1 VTTAILD
8 IRGLTKSF
16 YGVAALSAVDVAIR
30 PNEIVGLIGPN
41 GSGKSTLFNCITGVH
56 VADSGRVEFDGVDIT
71 NRPPYEISLRGLTRS
86 FQMVQIY
93 PQLSVFDNLL
103 IAIQEHQERRFM
115 GRILRSRR
123 VREAETAAR
132 QRAEFALREFKLEPF
147 RDAPAGILSYGQRKL
162 VEFAAVLMPDPKLI
176 LLDEPAAAINP
187 SMINQ
192 MKVHI
197 RKFKALGKTVLLVE
211 HNMNLVM
218 DICDTIVVLD
228 QGRKI
233 LEGDPESVRRDE
245 RVLEAYFGR

>member
-1 VTTAILD
+1 MTKPILD
-8 IRGLTKSF
+8 IRGLTKHF
-16 YGVAALSAVDVAIR
+16 YGVAALSDVDVAIL

-41 GSGKSTLFNCITGVH
+41 GSGKSTLFNCITGIH
-56 VADSGRVEFDGVDIT
+56 AIDSGRVEFDGSDVT
-71 NRPPYEISLRGLTRS
+71 NATPYEISLRGLTRS

-93 PQLSVFDNLL
+93 PHLTVLDNLL
-103 IAIQEHQERRFM
+103 IAIQEHQERSFA
-115 GRILRSRR
+115 GRILRTKR
-123 VREAETAAR
+123 VREAEAVAR
-132 QRAEFALREFKLEPF
+132 QRAEFALGEFKLDAF

-192 MKVHI
+192 MKAHI
-197 RKFKALGKTVLLVE
+197 RKFKAMGKTVVLVE

-233 LEGDPESVRRDE
+233 LEGDPQTVRRDE
-245 RVLEAYFGR
+245 RVMEAYFGK